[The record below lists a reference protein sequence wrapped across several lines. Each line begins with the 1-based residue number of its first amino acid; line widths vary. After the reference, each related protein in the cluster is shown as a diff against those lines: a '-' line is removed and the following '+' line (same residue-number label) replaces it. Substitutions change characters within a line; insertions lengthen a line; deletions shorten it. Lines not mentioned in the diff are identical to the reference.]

1 MSNCRDNIRELNDSL
16 LISGWKFDRS
26 SIDVSYYG
34 SSQQADFFID
44 SKDAATAVVVVR
56 VDLSLGRFCMPALGG
71 HGITI
76 RNPQRLSRLSTWDS
90 EMVKFMQDSSNWIM
104 LGR

>member
-1 MSNCRDNIRELNDSL
+1 
-16 LISGWKFDRS
+16 
-26 SIDVSYYG
+26 
-34 SSQQADFFID
+34 
-44 SKDAATAVVVVR
+44 
-56 VDLSLGRFCMPALGG
+56 MPALGG